1 MAVEKRDVN
10 KYRWSEEFTAWVPD
24 GVKKTTDIVLR
35 QPNVVT
41 GLPFPWWDSSAE
53 LIIKDEQFVGFQID
67 YGPLVTDPSHG
78 TIFRIEA
85 STEETGTDSWATV
98 AEFITTTSSVAA
110 VSALSIV
117 AGTNA
122 YIFNPI
128 PASWNIDDYMLL
140 YTSDITNSEFH
151 RIGYAVPGT
160 IDYVHFIDN
169 TEKTDDQVIIF
180 NKAEQFQYTFDARP
194 YRRCRATCYNNSS
207 DPSNPEI
214 SLIWRCL
221 ATVGL

>member
-24 GVKKTTDIVLR
+24 GVKKTTDIVLS
-35 QPNVVT
+35 QPTVVN
-41 GLPFPWWDSSAE
+41 GVPFPWWDISDE
-53 LIIKDEQFVGFQID
+53 LIVKDEQFVGFQID
-67 YGPLVTDPSHG
+67 CAPLVVTASHG
-78 TIFRIEA
+78 TIFRIEV
-85 STEETGTDSWATV
+85 STEETGTDAWSTAV
-98 AEFITTTSSVAA
+98 EFITQTSSVAA
-110 VSALSIV
+110 VASMVMV

-122 YIFNPI
+122 YPFTPI
-128 PASWNIDDYMLL
+128 PAGWSIDDYTLF

-160 IDYVHFIDN
+160 IDYVYFVDN
-169 TEKTDDQVIIF
+169 TEKSAANVLIF
-180 NKAEQFQYTFDARP
+180 NKAERFQYRLDARP
-194 YRRCRATCYNNSS
+194 YSRCRAVCYNSSS

-214 SLIWRCL
+214 PIIWRCL